1 MIQALIKLKVVLE
14 NREKAAEIIDF
25 LLERIRAESGC
36 LNCHIYQDMSN
47 ESTLMLLEEWESR
60 ADLERHICSE
70 EYRHIL
76 SLIELS
82 SETPEIKFN
91 TISLVEGI
99 EAIESARSEKPLNI
113 I

>member
-1 MIQALIKLKVVLE
+1 MVIPE
-14 NREKAAEIIDF
+14 NQDKAVEIINF
-25 LLERIRAESGC
+25 VLERIRVESGC
-36 LNCHIYQDMSN
+36 TSCHFYQDTSN
-47 ESTLMLLEEWESR
+47 KGVFLLLQEWESR

-76 SLIELS
+76 SLIDLS
-82 SETPEIKFN
+82 SETPEIMFN

-99 EAIESARSEKPLNI
+99 EAIETARSAKPLHI